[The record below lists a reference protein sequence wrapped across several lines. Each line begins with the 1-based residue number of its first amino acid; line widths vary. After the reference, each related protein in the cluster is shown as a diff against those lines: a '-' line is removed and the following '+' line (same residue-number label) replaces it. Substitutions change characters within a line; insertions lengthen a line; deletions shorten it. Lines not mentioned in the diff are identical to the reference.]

1 MPKNLKIK
9 IGSRVRTLRA
19 ARKITQER
27 LAHSIE
33 RTPEAVSNI
42 ERGKSLPGLDTLE
55 RIARHLDLPLADF
68 FSDDAPRKDSRRL
81 EIEARLQYLL
91 SSLSDSNAEIALDQ
105 VEVLVSRKGKR
116 GEGR

>member
-1 MPKNLKIK
+1 MTKDLKIK
-9 IGSRVRTLRA
+9 VGRRVRTLRV
-19 ARKITQER
+19 ARKITQQS
-27 LAHSIE
+27 LAHSIG

-55 RIARHLDLPLADF
+55 NIAQSLGFSLADF
-68 FSDDAPRKDSRRL
+68 FSDDAPRKGSRHL

-91 SSLSDSNAEIALDQ
+91 SSLSDSDAEIAMDQ